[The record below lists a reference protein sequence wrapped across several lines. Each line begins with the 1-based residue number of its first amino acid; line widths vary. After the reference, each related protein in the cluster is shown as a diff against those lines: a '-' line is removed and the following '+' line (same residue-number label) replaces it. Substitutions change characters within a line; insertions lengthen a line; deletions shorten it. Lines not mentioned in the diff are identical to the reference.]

1 MPDRDQPRWARR
13 VLRVMRGL
21 MYAFTGLTCGFAM
34 TLTPESVEGAL
45 GMAATYGWGSVGLGS
60 SLACLAGVVLGRYR
74 LELGFVWFA
83 AAAMSVYVVAVWW
96 LVLRETTPTGAAFL
110 TVGVLALAY
119 RGFELQAYASKLR
132 RLHYRRP

>member
-1 MPDRDQPRWARR
+1 
-13 VLRVMRGL
+13 MRGL
-21 MYAFTGLTCGFAM
+21 MYVFTGLTCGFAM

-45 GMAATYGWGSVGLGS
+45 GMAATYGWGIAGLGS

-83 AAAMSVYVVAVWW
+83 AAAMSVYVMAVWW